1 MQWVQ
6 YFICGWALA
15 FIGVAIPGLVN
26 MTVANQ
32 SMRHG
37 FKAGLLAC
45 TGASFVIFLQAKIA
59 VGFSHYL
66 SVHAEVLT
74 NIKIV
79 AILIFLILS
88 AVFFYQALRP
98 KVQRGKSNAAS
109 PMLRGIAASGM
120 NVLNIPFYFTA
131 TAYLEARGWIIFRPY
146 SGWWVAL
153 GAGVGAYA
161 ILWLYAYMAGYLTRH
176 APAISRGANYFL
188 SVLFLLL
195 AFVQWIQLY
204 FV

>member
-1 MQWVQ
+1 MDWMQ
-6 YFICGWALA
+6 YFFCGWVLA

-32 SMRHG
+32 SMRYG
-37 FKAGLLAC
+37 FKSGVLAC
-45 TGASFVIFLQAKIA
+45 TGAALVIFIQAKIA

-74 NIKIV
+74 NIKIL
-79 AILIFLILS
+79 AILIFLVLS

-98 KVQRGKSNAAS
+98 RPQQGKRTKAS
-109 PMLRGIAASGM
+109 PFLRGIAASGM

-131 TAYLEARGWIIFRPY
+131 TAYLEARGLIIFRPY
-146 SGWWVAL
+146 SGWIVAV
-153 GAGVGAYA
+153 GAGVGAFA
-161 ILWLYAYMAGYLTRH
+161 ILWIYAYLAGYLTRH

-188 SVLFLLL
+188 SALFLLL
-195 AFVQWIQLY
+195 AVVQWIQLY

>member
-1 MQWVQ
+1 MYWMQ

-15 FIGVAIPGLVN
+15 FFGVAIPGLVN
-26 MTVANQ
+26 MTVASQ

-37 FKAGLLAC
+37 FNAGLRAC
-45 TGASFVIFLQAKIA
+45 IGASLVIFIQAKIA

-74 NIKIV
+74 NIKIL
-79 AILIFLILS
+79 AILIFLVLS

-98 KVQRGKSNAAS
+98 RTQQGKNYKAS
-109 PMLRGIAASGM
+109 PFLRGIAASGM

-131 TAYLEARGWIIFRPY
+131 TAYLEARGLIIFRPY
-146 SGWWVAL
+146 SGWLVAF
-153 GAGVGAYA
+153 GAGAGAFV
-161 ILWLYAYMAGYLTRH
+161 ILWIYAYLAKYLTQH

-188 SVLFLLL
+188 SALFLLL
-195 AFVQWIQLY
+195 AVVQWIQLY

>member
-1 MQWVQ
+1 MEWLQ
-6 YFICGWALA
+6 YFLCGWLLA
-15 FIGVAIPGLVN
+15 FVGVAIPGLVN

-37 FKAGLLAC
+37 FRAGLLAC
-45 TGASFVIFLQAKIA
+45 FGASFVIFLQAKIA

-74 NIKIV
+74 NIKV
-79 AILIFLILS
+79 AAILIFLVLS

-98 KVQRGKSNAAS
+98 RVKQGKQYSS
-109 PMLRGIAASGM
+109 TPMLRGIAASGM

-131 TAYLEARGWIIFRPY
+131 TAYMEARGWIIFRPY
-146 SGWWVAL
+146 SGWWVAF
-153 GAGVGAYA
+153 GAGFGALA
-161 ILWLYAYMAGYLTRH
+161 ILWIYAYLAGYLTRH

-188 SVLFLLL
+188 SALFLFL

>member
-1 MQWVQ
+1 MDWLQ
-6 YFICGWALA
+6 YFFCGWALA

-37 FKAGLLAC
+37 FKAGLRAC
-45 TGASFVIFLQAKIA
+45 MGASLVIFIQAKIA

-74 NIKIV
+74 NIKI
-79 AILIFLILS
+79 AGILIFLVLS

-98 KVQRGKSNAAS
+98 RHHQGKTYKAS
-109 PMLRGIAASGM
+109 PFLRGIAASGM

-131 TAYLEARGWIIFRPY
+131 TAYLEARGLIIFRPY
-146 SGWWVAL
+146 SGWWVAV
-153 GAGVGAYA
+153 GAGVGALA
-161 ILWLYAYMAGYLTRH
+161 ILWIYAYLAGYLTQH
-176 APAISRGANYFL
+176 APAISKGANYFL
-188 SVLFLLL
+188 SLLFLLL
-195 AFVQWIQLY
+195 AVVQWIQLY

>member
-1 MQWVQ
+1 MDWMQ
-6 YFICGWALA
+6 YFFCGWVLA

-32 SMRHG
+32 SMRYG
-37 FKAGLLAC
+37 FKSGVLAC
-45 TGASFVIFLQAKIA
+45 TGAALVIFIQAKIA

-74 NIKIV
+74 NIKIL
-79 AILIFLILS
+79 AILIFLVLS

-98 KVQRGKSNAAS
+98 RSQQGKRTKAS
-109 PMLRGIAASGM
+109 PFLRGIAASGM

-131 TAYLEARGWIIFRPY
+131 TAYLEARGLIIFRPY
-146 SGWWVAL
+146 SGWIVAV
-153 GAGVGAYA
+153 GAGVGAFA
-161 ILWLYAYMAGYLTRH
+161 ILWIYAYLAGYLTRH

-188 SVLFLLL
+188 SALFLLL
-195 AFVQWIQLY
+195 AVVQWIQLY